1 MKTKRVVIKTDGGAK
16 PNPGPA
22 AIGAVL
28 KDEQGRVITNISQD
42 IGQTTSNQA
51 EYRALITALEKAL
64 RLGVSQVEV
73 RSDSELLVKQIN
85 GQYRVK
91 AAPIK
96 PLYLR
101 VKQLQSQ
108 FEGFR
113 ITHIPTEENRE
124 AHDLVSRILERN
136 KATL

>member
-1 MKTKRVVIKTDGGAK
+1 MKTKRVVILTDGGAK

-28 KDEQGRVITNISQD
+28 KDEQGRIITNISQD
-42 IGQTTSNQA
+42 IGQATNNQA

-64 RLGVSQVEV
+64 RLGMSQVEL

-85 GQYRVK
+85 GQYLVK

-96 PLYLR
+96 PLYLK
-101 VKQLQSQ
+101 VKQLQNQ

-113 ITHIPTEENRE
+113 ITHISSAENRE
-124 AHDLVSRILERN
+124 AHNLVSRVLERN
-136 KATL
+136 KAIL